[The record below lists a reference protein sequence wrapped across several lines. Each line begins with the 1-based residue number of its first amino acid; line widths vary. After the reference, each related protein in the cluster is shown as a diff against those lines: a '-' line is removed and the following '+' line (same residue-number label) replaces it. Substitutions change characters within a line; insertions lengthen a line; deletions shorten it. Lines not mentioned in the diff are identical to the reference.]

1 MKKLCSSFNKCL
13 LFYDCSHDGGSFDLA
28 VYNIKIKTL
37 LELGDDA
44 GRLSITTVFCSDDVG
59 GVHIQFHGGAR

>member
-1 MKKLCSSFNKCL
+1 MIAAMMVAHLIWPW
-13 LFYDCSHDGGSFDLA
+13 
-28 VYNIKIKTL
+28 YNIKIKTL